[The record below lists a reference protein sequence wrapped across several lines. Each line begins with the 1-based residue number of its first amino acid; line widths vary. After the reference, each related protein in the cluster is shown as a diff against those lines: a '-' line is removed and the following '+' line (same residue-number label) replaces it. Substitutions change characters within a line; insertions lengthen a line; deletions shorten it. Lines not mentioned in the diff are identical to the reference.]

1 MRPAIALILLV
12 AFYARPAVAAES
24 YDNCS
29 GFIDS
34 VPTTITTQGVWCLR
48 ADLSTNIS
56 SGPAINVAVNN
67 VTVDCNHFKLG
78 GLSAGEGTTAVGI
91 RATARLNTTVRNC
104 NVRGFS
110 YGARL
115 DGGGHVLEDSRFEAN
130 RISGVLVSGDGSIV
144 RRNQVIDTGGSTVTG
159 FAAGIA
165 TSGGRMLIEANVVDG
180 VAPTVANPNNA
191 GIWISDGSMTLVQGN
206 YVSGLTGTNYR
217 IGLIATLGSN
227 VLVRGNSFLFAAAGL
242 GYGTI
247 GEGATSLCRDN
258 VFVGMEQPPA
268 DCTDLGGNSHVP

>member
-1 MRPAIALILLV
+1 MRHAIALILLA

-24 YDNCS
+24 FENCS

-34 VPTTITTQGVWCLR
+34 VPATITTQGVWCLR

-91 RATARLNTTVRNC
+91 QATARLNTTVRNC
-104 NVRGFS
+104 NVRGFI

-115 DGGGHVLEDSRFEAN
+115 EGGGHVVEDSRFEAN
-130 RISGVLVSGDGSIV
+130 RISGVFVSGDGNIV

-165 TSGGRMLIEANVVDG
+165 TFGGRMLIEANVVDG
-180 VAPTVANPNNA
+180 VAPTTVNANNA
-191 GIWISDGSMTLVQGN
+191 GIWINGGSLSLVQGN
-206 YVSGLTGTNYR
+206 YVSGLTGGGFR
-217 IGLIATLGSN
+217 IGLIASSGSN

-268 DCTDLGGNSHVP
+268 NCTDLGGNSHVP